1 MNNKVCGAGREKVS
15 AIIVAAGKSSR
26 MGGDKNKLYID
37 IDGMPVIARTLR
49 VFEECDAVD
58 EVVLVVN
65 TNDMDFCREAIVE
78 KYRLDKVKHIVAGG
92 ASRQK
97 SVRNGLSV
105 LGSTTDIVIVHD
117 GARPFVTCEQ
127 IRESIL
133 ASSEYG
139 AAIVAVPVK
148 DTIKVLDSRGF
159 VSYTPGRDKLI
170 SVQTPQA
177 FRHDLI
183 IRAHEQAEKDG
194 ITGTD
199 DAVLVERLGHKVGI
213 VGGSYDNIKITTP
226 EDLIIAEKILE
237 ARGKGNHI

>member
-1 MNNKVCGAGREKVS
+1 MNNKTYGAGREKVS

-37 IDGMPVIARTLR
+37 VNGIPVIARTLR
-49 VFEECDAVD
+49 VFEECSAVD

-65 TNDMDFCREAIVE
+65 ANDMDLCREAIVE
-78 KYRLDKVKHIVAGG
+78 KYRFDKVKHIVAGG
-92 ASRQK
+92 TSRQE
-97 SVRNGLSV
+97 SVRNGLNV
-105 LGSTTDIVIVHD
+105 LGGATGIVIVHD

-127 IRESIL
+127 IKGSIL

-148 DTIKVLDSRGF
+148 DTIKVLDSQGF

-177 FRHDLI
+177 FRYDLI
-183 IRAHEQAEKDG
+183 IKAHEQAEKDG
-194 ITGTD
+194 VTGTD

-213 VGGSYDNIKITTP
+213 VEGSYDNIKITTP
-226 EDLIIAEKILE
+226 EDLIIAEKIFK
-237 ARGKGNHI
+237 GKGKESHI